1 MAKHLYYSDFG
12 AKGDGITD
20 DFDAI
25 IATHEYAKEHGSL
38 VRANPGASYYIGDKS
53 KAKKAVIT
61 TNTDWTDAKFIIDN
75 SKLTSGD
82 TDPGEKYYI
91 NAHHIFSIESNL
103 SPICFSGDEAKK
115 YRLTKG
121 MKALDLHGLV
131 LQGDTLVVCEN
142 TKKKQF
148 RRVGYDGAGPATH
161 DGDYQ
166 IDSFKID
173 KSGNIDHN
181 TPVIWDFTPTSITF
195 YPIDS
200 NTLTVSGGIF
210 TTICDR
216 VENGGYLK
224 RGIDIKRSNTVVKNV
239 IHSITNERETLGQGA
254 PYAGFFFVN
263 TAHNVMVKDCEVQAK
278 RKVRHG
284 TYDIYVYLSSKVSF
298 ENVKQSNDI
307 MDKDTFGIIC
317 MEYAKD
323 ITFDSCELNR
333 FDAHQGVAN
342 AKVLNSRLGKDGVNL
357 VGFGTFY
364 MSNTSVTSGNMLSLR
379 PDYGTFWDGDIIVEN
394 CSYTKMGCIG
404 KGTLIGSFTGGKY
417 YGGVDFG
424 YPSMLPKRVL
434 FSGLTVANVDELYI
448 FHDFLHE
455 EYDLGDKGQY
465 ALGAPK
471 EVFVNGIIGIS
482 LDKVFISRGEE
493 LSNRELFKDVHF
505 SVT

>member
-1 MAKHLYYSDFG
+1 MALYYSDFG
-12 AKGDGITD
+12 AKGDGVTD

-25 IATHEYAKEHGSL
+25 IATHEYANKNGLPVKADS
-38 VRANPGASYYIGDKS
+38 GASYYIGDKS
-53 KAKKAVIT
+53 KTKKAAIS
-61 TNTDWTDAKFIIDN
+61 TNTDWGDAKFIIDN
-75 SKLTSGD
+75 SKLTSDD

-91 NAHHIFSIESNL
+91 NAHHIFSIESML
-103 SPICFSGDEAKK
+103 PYVCFSGEDAKK

-121 MKALDLHGLV
+121 MKTLGLHGLV
-131 LQGDTLVVCEN
+131 LQGYTLVVCEN

-148 RRVGYDGAGPATH
+148 RRVGYDGAGPVTH

-173 KSGNIDHN
+173 KNGNIDQDA
-181 TPVIWDFTPTSITF
+181 PVIWDFTPTSITF
-195 YPIDS
+195 YPIDP

-216 VENGGYLK
+216 VEKGGYLK
-224 RGIDIKRSNTVVKNV
+224 RGIDIKRSNTIVRNV
-239 IHSITNERETLGQGA
+239 IHNITNERETLGQGS

-263 TAHNVMVKDCEVQAK
+263 TAHNVTVKDCEVQAK

-284 TYDIYVYLSSKVSF
+284 TYDIYVYLSTKVTF

-307 MDKDTFGIIC
+307 MDEDRFGIIC

-323 ITFDSCELNR
+323 VTFDGCELNR

-342 AKVLNSRLGKDGVNL
+342 AKVLNSVLGKDGVNL

-364 MSNTSVTSGNMLSLR
+364 MNNTSVTSDYMLSLR
-379 PDYGTFWDGDIIVEN
+379 PDYGIFWDGDIIVEN
-394 CSYTKMGCIG
+394 CHYTKTGCAG
-404 KGTLIGSFTGGKY
+404 RGTLISSFVNGKY

-424 YPSMLPKRVL
+424 YSSKLPKKVS
-434 FSGLTVANVDELYI
+434 FDNLTVRNVEELYI

-455 EYDLGDKGQY
+455 AYSPGDKGQY
-465 ALGAPK
+465 VLGAP
-471 EVFVNGIIGIS
+471 ESVFVRDIVGIS
-482 LDKVFISRGEE
+482 IDKVFLNKGKE
-493 LSNRELFKDVHF
+493 LLNRELFKDVHF
-505 SVT
+505 SIT